1 MTDYPCFRAPC
12 PWSIF
17 HRARLTASVRPRYSE
32 TMRYKVQ
39 VCVLSVLLSAFVP
52 DEASAVPAESAQDR
66 VPTEDYPL
74 YDLVVDEKF
83 LTPETKL
90 VLLERTTLTRLHP
103 EQQGPLRLETF
114 QEYEIFEGRLP
125 IDLVRDFLFK
135 NQTPSPLEEH
145 FGFGVR
151 YRFVSGNGAGQQ
163 ETSLAPL
170 PVWAGMPQLL
180 QEGPLDEPPAILD
193 RLSFS
198 RVAYNFGREHAFI
211 YVEYN
216 RSDGSGAGFAVW
228 LRSSGSRWGIFDSEL
243 VWAARTQ

>member
-1 MTDYPCFRAPC
+1 
-12 PWSIF
+12 
-17 HRARLTASVRPRYSE
+17 
-32 TMRYKVQ
+32 MRRT
-39 VCVLSVLLSAFVP
+39 VCVWALVSTLISASLTGPPSAAPTETPPTSPPPVP
-52 DEASAVPAESAQDR
+52 L
-66 VPTEDYPL
+66 EDYPL

-103 EQQGPLRLETF
+103 EQLGQLRLETF
-114 QEYEIFEGRLP
+114 QEYDIFDGRLP

-135 NQTPSPLEEH
+135 NQTPSQCEGH

-151 YRFVSGNGAGQQ
+151 YRFVSGNETDQQ
-163 ETSLAPL
+163 ETALAPL
-170 PVWAGMPQLL
+170 PVSLEMPQLV
-180 QEGPLDEPPAILD
+180 QEGPLDEPPAVLD

-198 RVAYNFGREHAFI
+198 RVAYSVGREHAFI

-216 RSDGSGAGFAVW
+216 RPDGSGAGFAVW

-243 VWAARTQ
+243 VWAVRTQ

>member
-1 MTDYPCFRAPC
+1 MFTVV
-12 PWSIF
+12 S
-17 HRARLTASVRPRYSE
+17 ASLIGPPPV
-32 TMRYKVQ
+32 
-39 VCVLSVLLSAFVP
+39 A
-52 DEASAVPAESAQDR
+52 PAEPPPDSPPP
-66 VPTEDYPL
+66 VPLEDYPL

-83 LTPETKL
+83 LTPETKV

-114 QEYEIFEGRLP
+114 QDYEIFDGRLP

-135 NQTPSPLEEH
+135 NQTASQLEGH

-151 YRFVSGNGAGQQ
+151 YRFVSGNGTEQQ

-170 PVWAGMPQLL
+170 PVSLQMPQLL
-180 QEGPLDEPPAILD
+180 QEGPLDEPPAVLD

-198 RVAYNFGREHAFI
+198 RVAYSFGREHAFI

-216 RSDGSGAGFAVW
+216 RPDGSSAGFAVW
-228 LRSSGSRWGIFDSEL
+228 LRSSGSRWGIYDSEL
-243 VWAARTQ
+243 VWAGRTQ

>member
-1 MTDYPCFRAPC
+1 MKRT
-12 PWSIF
+12 
-17 HRARLTASVRPRYSE
+17 
-32 TMRYKVQ
+32 
-39 VCVLSVLLSAFVP
+39 VCVWALVSTLISASLTGAP
-52 DEASAVPAESAQDR
+52 SAAPAETPPDSPPS
-66 VPTEDYPL
+66 VPLEDYPL

-103 EQQGPLRLETF
+103 EQLGPLRLETF
-114 QEYEIFEGRLP
+114 HEYDIFDGRLP

-135 NQTPSPLEEH
+135 NQTPSQCERH

-151 YRFVSGNGAGQQ
+151 YRFVSANGTEQQ

-170 PVWAGMPQLL
+170 PASLEMPQLL
-180 QEGPLDEPPAILD
+180 QEGPLDEPPAVLD

-198 RVAYNFGREHAFI
+198 RVAYSVAREQAFI

-216 RSDGSGAGFAVW
+216 RPDGSGAGFAVW

-243 VWAARTQ
+243 VWAARIR

>member
-1 MTDYPCFRAPC
+1 M
-12 PWSIF
+12 
-17 HRARLTASVRPRYSE
+17 
-32 TMRYKVQ
+32 MRRT
-39 VCVLSVLLSAFVP
+39 VCVWALVSTLISASLTGP
-52 DEASAVPAESAQDR
+52 PSAAPAETPPDSPPP
-66 VPTEDYPL
+66 VPLEDYPL

-90 VLLERTTLTRLHP
+90 VLLERPTLTRLHP
-103 EQQGPLRLETF
+103 EQLGPLRLETF
-114 QEYEIFEGRLP
+114 QEYEIFDGRLP

-135 NQTPSPLEEH
+135 NQTPSQCEGH

-151 YRFVSGNGAGQQ
+151 YRFVSGN
-163 ETSLAPL
+163 ETEQRETALAPL
-170 PVWAGMPQLL
+170 PVSLEMPKFV
-180 QEGPLDEPPAILD
+180 QEGPLDEPPAVLD

-198 RVAYNFGREHAFI
+198 RVAYSVGREHAFI

-216 RSDGSGAGFAVW
+216 RPDGTGAGFAVW

>member
-1 MTDYPCFRAPC
+1 M
-12 PWSIF
+12 
-17 HRARLTASVRPRYSE
+17 
-32 TMRYKVQ
+32 MRRT
-39 VCVLSVLLSAFVP
+39 VCVWALVSTLISASLTGP
-52 DEASAVPAESAQDR
+52 PSAAPAETPPTSPR
-66 VPTEDYPL
+66 PVPLEDYPL
-74 YDLVVDEKF
+74 YDLIVDEKF

-103 EQQGPLRLETF
+103 EQQGPIRLETF
-114 QEYEIFEGRLP
+114 QEYEIFDGRLP

-135 NQTPSPLEEH
+135 NQTPSQLEGH

-151 YRFVSGNGAGQQ
+151 YRFVSGNEAEQQ

-170 PVWAGMPQLL
+170 SVSLEIPQLL
-180 QEGPLDEPPAILD
+180 QEGPLDEPPAVLD

-198 RVAYNFGREHAFI
+198 RVAYSFGREHALI

-216 RSDGSGAGFAVW
+216 RPDWSGAGFAVW

-243 VWAARTQ
+243 VWAVRTQ

>member
-1 MTDYPCFRAPC
+1 M
-12 PWSIF
+12 
-17 HRARLTASVRPRYSE
+17 
-32 TMRYKVQ
+32 MRRT
-39 VCVLSVLLSAFVP
+39 VCVWALVSTLISASLTGP
-52 DEASAVPAESAQDR
+52 PSAAPAETPPDSPPP
-66 VPTEDYPL
+66 VPLEDYPL

-90 VLLERTTLTRLHP
+90 VLLERPTLTRLHP
-103 EQQGPLRLETF
+103 EQLGPLRLETF
-114 QEYEIFEGRLP
+114 QEYEIFDGRLP

-135 NQTPSPLEEH
+135 NQTPSQCEGH

-151 YRFVSGNGAGQQ
+151 YRFVSGN
-163 ETSLAPL
+163 ETEQRETALAPL
-170 PVWAGMPQLL
+170 PVSLEMPKFV
-180 QEGPLDEPPAILD
+180 QEGPLDEPPAVLD

-198 RVAYNFGREHAFI
+198 RVAYSVGREHAFI

-216 RSDGSGAGFAVW
+216 RPDGSGAGFAVW